1 MPVLP
6 RLQSDF
12 GPDRTEVREKQIKA
26 MVPEMPNGG
35 TVRAKA
41 GSAARRTDYT
51 GKEDGYVGRIFNP
64 AMPEPD
70 CKSGLPSFVLGEYPG
85 EDQLMR
91 IEIIDLHKHFGP
103 TRAVNGITFSFESGQ
118 IFGFVG
124 PNGAGKSTT
133 MRILATLDEPTAGD
147 ACVDGVSLVEE
158 PEKAHQL
165 VGYVPDALPEHRD
178 ISVHE
183 YLDFFARSY
192 GLRGGKRRR
201 VVEEIEEFTNL
212 NGIREKHINALSKG
226 MKNRVSV
233 ARALVHNPPVL
244 VMDEPASGLD
254 PRARI
259 ELREL
264 LRVLAG
270 QGKAILIS
278 SHILTELAEICNG
291 AVFIERGKILQAGT
305 LEQLLSQ
312 HVLER
317 TVVIRSL
324 GPVEKLHKHLLV
336 QPDVEAVRLVDQAV
350 EVDVAGD
357 DEACCDLLER
367 LIKDGYRILE
377 FRPRRAD
384 LEQIFMTV
392 TKGDVA

>member
-1 MPVLP
+1 VTNYEL
-6 RLQSDF
+6 
-12 GPDRTEVREKQIKA
+12 
-26 MVPEMPNGG
+26 
-35 TVRAKA
+35 
-41 GSAARRTDYT
+41 
-51 GKEDGYVGRIFNP
+51 RITNY
-64 AMPEPD
+64 E
-70 CKSGLPSFVLGEYPG
+70 
-85 EDQLMR
+85 QTMR
-91 IEIIDLHKHFGP
+91 IEISNLHKHFGA
-103 TRAVNGITFSFESGQ
+103 TRAVNGISFSFESGQ

-124 PNGAGKSTT
+124 PNGAGKSTA
-133 MRILATLDEPTAGD
+133 MRILATLDEPTSGD
-147 ACVDGVSLVEE
+147 ATLDSISVVEE
-158 PEKAHQL
+158 PEKAHKM
-165 VGYVPDALPEHRD
+165 VGYVPDALPDLRD

-192 GLRGGKRRR
+192 GLRGDKRRR
-201 VVEEIEEFTNL
+201 VVDEIEDFTNL
-212 NGIREKHINALSKG
+212 KGIREKHINALSKG

-244 VMDEPASGLD
+244 IMDEPASGLD

-264 LRVLAG
+264 LKVLAG

-305 LEQLLSQ
+305 LEQLLEQ

-317 TVVIRSL
+317 TVIIRSL
-324 GPVEKLHKHLLV
+324 GPIEQLHKYLLV
-336 QPDVEAVRLVDQAV
+336 QPDVEAVRVVDQAV
-350 EVDVAGD
+350 EVDVGGD
-357 DEACCDLLER
+357 DEACCDLLKR
-367 LIKDGYRILE
+367 LIHDGYRILE